1 MKKKRFYFCPICGN
15 LIEMV
20 HDSGN
25 VPYCCGKVMQEL
37 EAGVTDGKEEFHVP
51 VCLTDGNRVAIK
63 IGDQPHPME
72 EKHYIEWIEA
82 VTNRRVI
89 RKYLCQGCEPI
100 MRFKLEDG
108 EELCKAYAYCNLH
121 KLWMCNCKTS
131 EACHTKSDT

>member
-25 VPYCCGKVMQEL
+25 VPYCCGKVMKEL

-51 VCLTDGNRVAIK
+51 VCLKDGNRVAIK

-72 EKHYIEWIEA
+72 EKHYIEWIALETSQA
-82 VTNRRVI
+82 FQMKN
-89 RKYLCQGCEPI
+89 LSAGQEPKAA
-100 MRFKLEDG
+100 FALADG
-108 EELCKAYAYCNLH
+108 ETVVTAYAYCNLH
-121 KLWMCNCKTS
+121 GLWASN
-131 EACHTKSDT
+131 